1 MLIFDIIRNACA
13 AIKQLKKYFFLFI
26 LLSGLKTYA
35 THIVGGEVYYD
46 DLGNDQYKI
55 HMKVY
60 RDCFNGIPPFDGLPD
75 ANGNIVPPYFT
86 IYDANGNVIA
96 FHQFPA
102 PAHNNIPLTINNPC
116 VGVPNNVCVEVGIY
130 EMTVTLPPKVGGY
143 YIAYQRCCRNGTILN
158 LVSPGSVGATYW
170 EHIPGPEVVAHN
182 SCPRFNMLPPVYIC
196 NGRAINFDHS
206 ATDPDGDSLVYSL
219 CTPFDGLTS
228 ACPTVN
234 NGQTGCPTVNT
245 PPPYT
250 PVPFNSSYNAS
261 YPMASNPAININS
274 VTGHL
279 DGVPTINGQW
289 VVGVCVSEYR
299 HGVLIGVHHRDFQ
312 FNVTP
317 CPYVLISNIVD
328 QSATQLC
335 EGTTISFSNGSSSPT
350 NSIFGY
356 FWDFG
361 DPNSTTDTS
370 SQVNPTYTY
379 QDTGTYTI
387 TLIANPHFPCS
398 DTSRKVFHVK
408 PKLQPDFA
416 IPAAQCLDN
425 NSFNFFAGG
434 VFTGGGT
441 YTWYFD
447 SGVPS
452 PSHAE
457 NPAGVHFTTPGFHNV
472 KLVINENGCKDSV
485 FHPIKV
491 YTMPKSL
498 FNVDSV
504 RGCDPLTVTFTNN
517 STAETPLSFLW
528 IFSDGQTSTDKN
540 PTHIFTPAGLYGVK
554 LIAHAD
560 SGCVYTDTLNAGNI
574 IRVLPVPHA
583 AFYANPTEVSIFDA
597 DINFYDESVNG
608 ISWSYNFGDG
618 ETSTLVNPFH
628 HYTHWGDFTVKQTV
642 TNSYGCPNTAEILI
656 RIIPEFRFWVPNSFT
671 PGNHDGLNDVFKPVV
686 IGVDDYIFMVF
697 NRWGELIYKTN
708 DTEAGWPGTY
718 KGKDSPID
726 VYVWKCTF
734 TNVVSKEPEEHVGH
748 VTLLR

>member
-328 QSATQLC
+328 QSATQL
-335 EGTTISFSNGSSSPT
+335 
-350 NSIFGY
+350 
-356 FWDFG
+356 
-361 DPNSTTDTS
+361 
-370 SQVNPTYTY
+370 
-379 QDTGTYTI
+379 
-387 TLIANPHFPCS
+387 
-398 DTSRKVFHVK
+398 
-408 PKLQPDFA
+408 
-416 IPAAQCLDN
+416 
-425 NSFNFFAGG
+425 
-434 VFTGGGT
+434 
-441 YTWYFD
+441 
-447 SGVPS
+447 
-452 PSHAE
+452 
-457 NPAGVHFTTPGFHNV
+457 
-472 KLVINENGCKDSV
+472 
-485 FHPIKV
+485 
-491 YTMPKSL
+491 
-498 FNVDSV
+498 
-504 RGCDPLTVTFTNN
+504 
-517 STAETPLSFLW
+517 
-528 IFSDGQTSTDKN
+528 
-540 PTHIFTPAGLYGVK
+540 
-554 LIAHAD
+554 
-560 SGCVYTDTLNAGNI
+560 
-574 IRVLPVPHA
+574 
-583 AFYANPTEVSIFDA
+583 
-597 DINFYDESVNG
+597 
-608 ISWSYNFGDG
+608 
-618 ETSTLVNPFH
+618 
-628 HYTHWGDFTVKQTV
+628 
-642 TNSYGCPNTAEILI
+642 
-656 RIIPEFRFWVPNSFT
+656 
-671 PGNHDGLNDVFKPVV
+671 
-686 IGVDDYIFMVF
+686 
-697 NRWGELIYKTN
+697 
-708 DTEAGWPGTY
+708 
-718 KGKDSPID
+718 
-726 VYVWKCTF
+726 
-734 TNVVSKEPEEHVGH
+734 
-748 VTLLR
+748 